1 MPKIQFEDL
10 KDYLQGLAEEGV
22 KNGLDSYPEIE
33 IEVYLAYGYEAEVAI
48 EHGIPKAKDGASG
61 GVGVRI
67 AQDKNLGFAA
77 ASGLSRDVI
86 KSTVDESYA
95 TMRAIS
101 APDNKFEGFTDPIQK
116 NSKDGIIFKPIL
128 DITSADLIE
137 RVNAITAEAQ
147 GIDNRIVSIS
157 GESGVSYGGFSVAN
171 SRDVNVASTMAASYI
186 VIQCIAQEQEKRK
199 LGFEFDVSRSR
210 ELEWDDLA
218 ERAGKH
224 ALDLL
229 DTRKLSKSEVLST
242 VWEPRVGSTFILNS
256 LGSALN
262 GRQVVEGR
270 SRFADR
276 IGEEIARPNFGL
288 VDDGQL
294 PEGLNTSAFDAE
306 GVPRQE
312 TVLVEKGTLRSFLFD
327 SYYARI
333 YGTESTGNAK
343 RSGQEPF
350 SNTPNVGISTLNV
363 PPGTSS
369 VADAISDID
378 EGIYIQDYIMGLS
391 HSDPISG
398 DFSAVSPQS
407 FLIKNG
413 EIAGALEPVTVAGN
427 FYTALLNFQTIC
439 KDATLTPWNIKIPTL
454 IIEGLTV
461 SG

>member
-1 MPKIQFEDL
+1 MPKIQFEEL
-10 KDYLQGLAEEGV
+10 RDYLQRLAEEGV
-22 KNGLDSYPEIE
+22 KYGLGSYPKAE

-48 EHGIPKAKDGASG
+48 EQGIPKAKDGASG

-67 AQDKNLGFAA
+67 ALEKNLGFAA

-86 KSTVDESYA
+86 KSTVDESYV

-101 APDNKFEGFTDPIQK
+101 APDNKFEGFADPVQK

-137 RVNAITAEAQ
+137 RVNTITAEAN
-147 GIDNRIVSIS
+147 GIDSRIVSIS
-157 GESGVSYGGFSVAN
+157 GESGVSYGGFSVTN

-186 VIQCIAQEQEKRK
+186 VIECIAQEQEKRK
-199 LGFEFDVSRSR
+199 VGFEFDVSRAR
-210 ELEWDDLA
+210 ELEWNDLA
-218 ERAGKH
+218 ELAARH

-242 VWEPRVGSTFILNS
+242 VWEPRVSSTFILNS
-256 LGSALN
+256 LARALN

-276 IGEEIARPNFGL
+276 IGEEIAHPNFGL
-288 VDDGQL
+288 VDNGQL

-306 GVPRQE
+306 GIPRQE
-312 TVLVEKGTLRSFLFD
+312 TVLVERGTLRSFLFD

-333 YGTESTGNAK
+333 HGTESTGNAT
-343 RSGQEPF
+343 RSGQESF
-350 SNTPNVGISTLNV
+350 SNTPNVGITTLDV
-363 PPGTSS
+363 PSGTSS
-369 VADAISDID
+369 TADAISNID

-407 FLIKNG
+407 SLIKNG
-413 EIAGALEPVTVAGN
+413 EIVGALEPITVAGN
-427 FYTALLNFQTIC
+427 FYTALLNIQAIC
-439 KDATLTPWNIKIPTL
+439 NDATLTPWNIKIPTM
-454 IIEGLTV
+454 IIDGFTV